1 MIRLATPADLSQAA
15 DIYEEI
21 LDREAQGP
29 VYTNWQRG
37 KYPTIDTARQA
48 LEAGTFYVGE
58 ENGVLWG
65 VVNLNSVQLPEYGA
79 IPWTIPAAAEEVGVI
94 HTLCIRPSCSGRGY
108 ARQMVA
114 FCEAEARRQGRTVIR
129 LDTWEGNLPAN
140 RLYPSWAT
148 ATPERRSSSSWA
160 LCGRISTATKRPSE
174 SIETQGLFSSA
185 NRGLTDFHSPVGGLR
200 AGCLLV

>member
-65 VVNLNSVQLPEYGA
+65 VVNLNSVQLPA
-79 IPWTIPAAAEEVGVI
+79 
-94 HTLCIRPSCSGRGY
+94 PSLGPSPPL
-108 ARQMVA
+108 
-114 FCEAEARRQGRTVIR
+114 RRR
-129 LDTWEGNLPAN
+129 
-140 RLYPSWAT
+140 
-148 ATPERRSSSSWA
+148 
-160 LCGRISTATKRPSE
+160 
-174 SIETQGLFSSA
+174 
-185 NRGLTDFHSPVGGLR
+185 
-200 AGCLLV
+200 

>member
-1 MIRLATPADLSQAA
+1 M
-15 DIYEEI
+15 
-21 LDREAQGP
+21 
-29 VYTNWQRG
+29 
-37 KYPTIDTARQA
+37 
-48 LEAGTFYVGE
+48 
-58 ENGVLWG
+58 
-65 VVNLNSVQLPEYGA
+65 
-79 IPWTIPAAAEEVGVI
+79 I

-140 RLYPSWAT
+140 RLYPSLGYRYAGT
-148 ATPERRSSSSWA
+148 AEFFFMGFVRENLNCYEKA
-160 LCGRISTATKRPSE
+160 SE

-185 NRGLTDFHSPVGGLR
+185 NRGLTDFHSPVGGLG

>member
-79 IPWTIPAAAEEVGVI
+79 IPWSIPAQAEQVGVI
-94 HTLCIRPSCSGRGY
+94 HTLVIHPAWSGKGK
-108 ARQMVA
+108 ARELVA
-114 FCEAEARRQGRTVIR
+114 FCEEHCRQQGKRVIR
-129 LDTWEGNLPAN
+129 LDTYVNNQPAN
-140 RLYPSWAT
+140 SMYPRLGYRFAGTSHFLFQGFL
-148 ATPERRSSSSWA
+148 PED
-160 LCGRISTATKRPSE
+160 LNCYE
-174 SIETQGLFSSA
+174 E
-185 NRGLTDFHSPVGGLR
+185 
-200 AGCLLV
+200 LL

>member
-58 ENGVLWG
+58 EDGVLWG
-65 VVNLNSVQLPEYGA
+65 VVNLNSIQLPEYGA
-79 IPWTIPAAAEEVGVI
+79 IPWTIPAAAEEVGVDPYPV
-94 HTLCIRPSCSGRGY
+94 HPSLLLRPGIRPADGGLLRGGGPPPGPHRHPAGHLGGEP
-108 ARQMVA
+108 ARQPPVPLPGLPL
-114 FCEAEARRQGRTVIR
+114 RRNGGVLLHGVCAGESQLLRKGPLNPLGRKGFSP
-129 LDTWEGNLPAN
+129 LL
-140 RLYPSWAT
+140 T
-148 ATPERRSSSSWA
+148 A
-160 LCGRISTATKRPSE
+160 G
-174 SIETQGLFSSA
+174 
-185 NRGLTDFHSPVGGLR
+185 
-200 AGCLLV
+200 

>member
-79 IPWTIPAAAEEVGVI
+79 IPWTIPRRCGG
-94 HTLCIRPSCSGRGY
+94 GRG
-108 ARQMVA
+108 
-114 FCEAEARRQGRTVIR
+114 
-129 LDTWEGNLPAN
+129 DP
-140 RLYPSWAT
+140 YPVHPS
-148 ATPERRSSSSWA
+148 
-160 LCGRISTATKRPSE
+160 LLLRPG
-174 SIETQGLFSSA
+174 ICP
-185 NRGLTDFHSPVGGLR
+185 TDGGL
-200 AGCLLV
+200 L

>member
-65 VVNLNSVQLPEYGA
+65 VVNLN
-79 IPWTIPAAAEEVGVI
+79 PAAAEEVGVI

-140 RLYPSWAT
+140 RLYPSLGYRYAGT
-148 ATPERRSSSSWA
+148 AEFFFMGFVRENLNCYEKA
-160 LCGRISTATKRPSE
+160 L
-174 SIETQGLFSSA
+174 
-185 NRGLTDFHSPVGGLR
+185 
-200 AGCLLV
+200 

>member
-1 MIRLATPADLSQAA
+1 MIRPSNPQDLPAIAA
-15 DIYEEI
+15 IYEAI
-21 LDREAQGP
+21 LAEEDARP
-29 VYTNWQRG
+29 VSFTNWQRG

-108 ARQMVA
+108 AQQMVA

-140 RLYPSWAT
+140 GLYT
-148 ATPERRSSSSWA
+148 T
-160 LCGRISTATKRPSE
+160 LG
-174 SIETQGLFSSA
+174 
-185 NRGLTDFHSPVGGLR
+185 FHR
-200 AGCLLV
+200 AGATEFFFQGFIHEVLNCYEKAL

>member
-140 RLYPSWAT
+140 RLYPSLG
-148 ATPERRSSSSWA
+148 PLRRNGGVLLHG
-160 LCGRISTATKRPSE
+160 LCAGE
-174 SIETQGLFSSA
+174 SQLLRKGPLNPLRRKGFSPL
-185 NRGLTDFHSPVGGLR
+185 LTVG
-200 AGCLLV
+200 

>member
-37 KYPTIDTARQA
+37 KSPTIDTARQA

-65 VVNLNSVQLPEYGA
+65 VVNLNSVQLP
-79 IPWTIPAAAEEVGVI
+79 GVRR
-94 HTLCIRPSCSGRGY
+94 HPLDHPRRCGGGRG
-108 ARQMVA
+108 
-114 FCEAEARRQGRTVIR
+114 
-129 LDTWEGNLPAN
+129 DP
-140 RLYPSWAT
+140 YPVHPSLLLR
-148 ATPERRSSSSWA
+148 P
-160 LCGRISTATKRPSE
+160 RICP
-174 SIETQGLFSSA
+174 
-185 NRGLTDFHSPVGGLR
+185 TDGGL
-200 AGCLLV
+200 L